1 MPSTA
6 AVNPS
11 AAFRSRIVS
20 PAGARPNVSESASW
34 VFMDT
39 LLPNKKRK
47 KVEKVIMPSP
57 PIWMSARMTI
67 WPNGLKWVP
76 VSTTVNPVTQVAL
89 VAVNSASTKDNDF
102 PTEAGGNISINV
114 PVRIAPAKLSIRI
127 SAAVNPRCREAV
139 ADCVGL
145 VIGEW

>member
-1 MPSTA
+1 MPSAA

-11 AAFRSRIVS
+11 TVFKSRRVS
-20 PAGARPNVSESASW
+20 PAGACPNVSDSASW

-47 KVEKVIMPSP
+47 KVEKVMMPSP

-102 PTEAGGNISINV
+102 PTEAGGSISNNAPI
-114 PVRIAPAKLSIRI
+114 RIAPAKLSIRI
-127 SAAVNPRCREAV
+127 SAAVNPQRR
-139 ADCVGL
+139 GL
-145 VIGEW
+145 AGAWGKASV